1 MALFGLRARRRT
13 TSAFSDKAD
22 LLTSPRGTH
31 PCKSKDLS
39 EFRMLWSAG
48 GFTAEHISA
57 FGGEADILW
66 FAHRCRLMTHSR
78 H

>member
-1 MALFGLRARRRT
+1 MRSS
-13 TSAFSDKAD
+13 SAFEVEAD
-22 LLTSPRGTH
+22 IPEPDVQGMH
-31 PCKSKDLS
+31 PWKVKDLS

-66 FAHRCRLMTHSR
+66 FAHPCPLMTLS
-78 H
+78 